1 MLWKETWKL
10 ICVHPFPGCYSIV
23 SDRKWH
29 LHGMMRALL
38 ILLPEAARLCVC
50 AYFTATESAEIA
62 HESNPFVDL
71 EGFNKNRVILLCA
84 EINFGSSRR
93 LNMKVFL
100 NAWTGISCYLK
111 MAGLCRCSSVGVEL
125 CLPQGHRFCW
135 IKSFWPREASSSPL
149 SLIPPSLSSISRS
162 LPLLLLFLFFCF
174 SLHIPFLLSPS
185 FLGHCG
191 CSHGNHRIYVCLI
204 HMRSINNPAG

>member
-1 MLWKETWKL
+1 
-10 ICVHPFPGCYSIV
+10 
-23 SDRKWH
+23 
-29 LHGMMRALL
+29 MRALL

-84 EINFGSSRR
+84 EINFGSSSLSKRVDGDF
-93 LNMKVFL
+93 LLPENGWFVSVFVCGSRAL
-100 NAWTGISCYLK
+100 
-111 MAGLCRCSSVGVEL
+111 
-125 CLPQGHRFCW
+125 
-135 IKSFWPREASSSPL
+135 SSPRSPFLLNQIFLTERSLFL
-149 SLIPPSLSSISRS
+149 SSFPHPPFSLSSISRS
-162 LPLLLLFLFFCF
+162 LPLLLLLLFFCF